1 MNRSENLKVPF
12 QLFYTGAVNNN
23 IKIQLLYLVE
33 HMMQKLGLIDRTYSI
48 QTILRIELF

>member
-12 QLFYTGAVNNN
+12 QLFYTGVVNN
-23 IKIQLLYLVE
+23 IKIQLFYLAE

-48 QTILRIELF
+48 QTGVRIELF